1 MKFFEVLEKRHSTR
15 SFRNKEVEEE
25 KIKKIMEAVNSA
37 PSAGNLQ
44 SYKVFIVKDKEKKK
58 KLVDASFGQEFIAE
72 APIVFV
78 FCADQKNQRYGKRG
92 KRLYSLQDATIA
104 AAYSQLA
111 ATALGLGSVWV
122 GAFDEKE
129 VLKVLGNPEQLLPIA
144 IIPIGYSDE
153 KPKQRIRKTLEEIFK
168 EL

>member
-1 MKFFEVLEKRHSTR
+1 MEFFEVLEKRHSTR
-15 SFRNKEVEEE
+15 SFKNKEVEEE
-25 KIKKIMEAVNSA
+25 KIKKIMEAINSA

-44 SYKVFIVKDKEKKK
+44 SYKVFIIKDKEEKK

-78 FCADQKNQRYGKRG
+78 FCADQKNHRYGERG
-92 KRLYSLQDATIA
+92 KKLYSLQDATIA

-153 KPKQRIRKTLEEIFK
+153 KPKQRIRKNLEEIFK

>member
-1 MKFFEVLEKRHSTR
+1 LFSAQIK
-15 SFRNKEVEEE
+15 NKINGE
-25 KIKKIMEAVNSA
+25 
-37 PSAGNLQ
+37 
-44 SYKVFIVKDKEKKK
+44 
-58 KLVDASFGQEFIAE
+58 
-72 APIVFV
+72 
-78 FCADQKNQRYGKRG
+78 RG
-92 KRLYSLQDATIA
+92 KKLYSLQDATIA

-144 IIPIGYSDE
+144 IIPIGYCNE
-153 KPKQRIRKTLEEIFK
+153 KPKPRIRKNLEEIFK

>member
-58 KLVDASFGQEFIAE
+58 KLVDASFGQEIIAE